1 MLKLLML
8 IPQHILRPTQAV
20 SLLGGQLFP
29 LDLAVDDESAALSER
44 REESKVAGTFFW
56 LLFHLENCQQF
67 RDKAEKL
74 GTHRLTSGVPG

>member
-1 MLKLLML
+1 MLKLSML

-44 REESKVAGTFFW
+44 EERKVAGTFLAAFP
-56 LLFHLENCQQF
+56 
-67 RDKAEKL
+67 
-74 GTHRLTSGVPG
+74 S